1 MKKEETCEVPE
12 EKELK
17 TDNAEN
23 PTDDE
28 NAVRPASELNAEE
41 PVEQVEP
48 VETEDNNED
57 DKFAKK
63 DKKTIADEALKS
75 FESTPIEAPKKK
87 KFGWVGTVLLLAVI
101 AVGIYL
107 MFSIVGEMGEMKS
120 LGEVIAG
127 SDWRYFL
134 ISIVV
139 LLGIL
144 FFDWMKYA
152 VIMKTTTG
160 KFSPRT
166 TLKVSLLGKFYDNVT
181 PFAAGGQPMQIYYLH
196 KKGYS
201 GGISSAVVLIKYFA
215 NMFCWTLICLLLMA
229 FNTGVLAGMGDD
241 AWQKTIM
248 IAAWIGLFV
257 NMLLPMMVV
266 VFAIF
271 PKVAHALTSFAVNI
285 GYKVKIVKD
294 KEKSMAKAQKTVSDF
309 RNGFKVM
316 SRSPLGF
323 IALILCCVCEVL
335 LTYSLPFFV
344 LNTFSALP
352 AGEGGFGML
361 ITVMALNVYAAQSVT
376 VVPSPGNSGALEVV
390 ITKAFAAVVTVAA
403 LPWAVLTW
411 RFAVYYVYILIGIGL
426 TVFEFIRKLVRARRA
441 KKQERTDN

>member
-1 MKKEETCEVPE
+1 MKEEICEASE
-12 EKELK
+12 EEQLK
-17 TDNAEN
+17 TDEAEN
-23 PTDDE
+23 SVE
-28 NAVRPASELNAEE
+28 NEPAVQPAAEE
-41 PVEQVEP
+41 IKEEEIKEERAEIQKP
-48 VETEDNNED
+48 
-57 DKFAKK
+57 AKK
-63 DKKTIADEALKS
+63 DKRESVDEVLKN
-75 FESTPIEAPKKK
+75 FESAPIEPPKKK
-87 KFGWVGTVLLLAVI
+87 KYGWVGTVLLLAVI

-107 MFSIVGEMGEMKS
+107 MFSIVGEMGEMKT
-120 LGEVIAG
+120 LGEVLAG

-134 ISIVV
+134 ISIAV
-139 LLGIL
+139 LLGVL

-201 GGISSAVVLIKYFA
+201 DGISSAVVLIKYFA

-229 FNTGVLAGMGDD
+229 CNTGVLAGMGDD

-271 PKVAHALTSFAVNI
+271 PRVAHALTSFAVNI
-285 GYKVKIVKD
+285 GFKVKIVKD

-323 IALILCCVCEVL
+323 IALILCCVTEVL

-352 AGEGGFGML
+352 AGESSNFGML

-390 ITKAFAAVVTVAA
+390 ITKAFATVVTVAA

-411 RFAVYYVYILIGIGL
+411 RFAVYYIYIVIGIGL

-441 KKQERTDN
+441 KKAERNENAES